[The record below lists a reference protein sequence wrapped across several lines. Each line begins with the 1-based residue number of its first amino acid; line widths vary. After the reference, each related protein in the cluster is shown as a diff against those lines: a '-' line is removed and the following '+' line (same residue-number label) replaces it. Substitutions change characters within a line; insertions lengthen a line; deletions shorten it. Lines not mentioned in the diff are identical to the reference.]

1 MEMRNNSRRILS
13 IGFSTQR
20 NMEGEMVGQV
30 MVRLAR
36 RNAYELVGLRRPAR
50 SPGMLPKD

>member
-1 MEMRNNSRRILS
+1 METHQHSRRVLA

-20 NMEGEMVGQV
+20 NMEGEISGQV
-30 MVRLAR
+30 MIRLAK

-50 SPGMLPKD
+50 SETIRVKG